1 MSDGTSEALLQAI
14 VVELE
19 RIGASPWQAGERDS
33 IGVNDE
39 RDGWASLGASEE
51 RRDLYWY
58 GRAELILERLAALPT
73 DAGAAAIRQEFDTD
87 VPERL
92 RGSS

>member
-1 MSDGTSEALLQAI
+1 MSDEWLEAIGA
-14 VVELE
+14 ELE
-19 RIGASPWQAGERDS
+19 RIGASPNRVGERDS
-33 IGVNDE
+33 IAANDE

-58 GRAELILERLAALPT
+58 GRCELILERLRRLPT
-73 DAGAAAIRQEFDTD
+73 DGGPAAVRQEFHTD

-92 RGSS
+92 RGPG